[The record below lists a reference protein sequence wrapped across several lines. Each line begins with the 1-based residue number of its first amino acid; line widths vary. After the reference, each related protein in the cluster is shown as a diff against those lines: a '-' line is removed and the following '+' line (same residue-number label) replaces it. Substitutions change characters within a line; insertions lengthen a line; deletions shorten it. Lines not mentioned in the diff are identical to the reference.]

1 MDTKE
6 ICNECG
12 TSVAPG
18 SGNYVNRVPDLNDV
32 ATRKEMGKPH
42 PHGNFVCAGC
52 DGRQSCP
59 RSFRYLGLLF
69 TPWEMFSVPAA
80 DILNCNDTPAGWC
93 YIEFYKIAD
102 QHAAG
107 HYTMFLVKGKMRV
120 PGTHFLY
127 HYNPH

>member
-1 MDTKE
+1 MKTNIVQPPE
-6 ICNECG
+6 IDFENA
-12 TSVAPG
+12 TQ
-18 SGNYVNRVPDLNDV
+18 SGGI
-32 ATRKEMGKPH
+32 A
-42 PHGNFVCAGC
+42 
-52 DGRQSCP
+52 

-93 YIEFYKIAD
+93 YIEFYEIAD

-107 HYTMFLVKGKMRV
+107 DYTMFLVKGKMRV